1 MAGIRRFSKN
11 SILPI
16 QIERYDVTDHPAIKS
31 GDKLSHTVRI
41 SLNNQEVQYFQGLAN
56 IFNGVTKQAAVRVAV
71 HNLAGK
77 DLSSQRPK
85 GKTDGKRSTVFKLA
99 LSASLYERLKWS
111 AAAYSE
117 TIGDHI
123 RRIVW
128 HLSQGIK
135 SGQITRVAGAKRKTT
150 KDKLKDSAT
159 KSRANP
165 GSKLTA
171 LKTAGAQ
178 AYEEGIERKKADYE
192 ELGLFVD
199 SLRDTGTLAVILNE
213 EGRVCM
219 DAAKSL
225 MIGEINHIEEL
236 ETQKIVEQ
244 EKTEAIKALAKRTA
258 RWCDDLES
266 NWMFYLEEAEEQW
279 EDKRPLTEEELEDLE
294 EFNTELQS
302 YWDTQG
308 TPD

>member
-31 GDKLSHTVRI
+31 EDKLDHTVRI

-56 IFNGVTKQAAVRVAV
+56 IFNGVTKQAAVRVAI

-77 DLSSQRPK
+77 SLSSQRPK
-85 GKTDGKRSTVFKLA
+85 GKTDGKRTTSFKLS
-99 LSASLYERLKWS
+99 LSASLHERLKWS
-111 AAAYSE
+111 AVAYDE

-135 SGQITRVAGAKRKTT
+135 KGEIVKVSGAARKTV
-150 KDKLKDSAT
+150 KEKLKDSAT

-165 GSKLTA
+165 GSKLKA

-178 AYEEGIERKKADYE
+178 AYEEGIERKKADYAS
-192 ELGLFVD
+192 LGIFVD
-199 SLRDTGTLAVILNE
+199 KLRDTGTLGLILNE
-213 EGRVCM
+213 DGKVCM
-219 DAAKSL
+219 DAAKYL
-225 MIGEINHIEEL
+225 MLGDINHIEEL
-236 ETQKIVEQ
+236 ETQQ
-244 EKTEAIKALAKRTA
+244 LLDLEKTEAIKALAKRTA
-258 RWCDDLES
+258 KWCNDLES
-266 NWMFYLEEAEEQW
+266 NWMLYLKEAEEQW
-279 EDKRPLTEEELEDLE
+279 LEEQPLSEADLEELEEGLE
-294 EFNTELQS
+294 SL
-302 YWDTQG
+302 
-308 TPD
+308 